1 MAKINKEKLM
11 QSVIQTNERKGLR
24 QIIDRVK
31 AKEEQQDRKGDSLNL
46 SMLSREIR
54 NTPLIKLKQKFVN
67 KSKELDYLHKK
78 N

>member
-31 AKEEQQDRKGDSLNL
+31 AKEE
-46 SMLSREIR
+46 
-54 NTPLIKLKQKFVN
+54 
-67 KSKELDYLHKK
+67 
-78 N
+78 